1 MFKNVFHLPCRHPK
15 NTNVV
20 EGMVKALAR
29 VVSSVQ
35 VEVMFLLIFISS
47 SLIVFCL
54 FALAKVDIDLAVCVC
69 ASHILN
75 LVMGHNL

>member
-20 EGMVKALAR
+20 EGMVKVLAR

-35 VEVMFLLIFISS
+35 VEVMFLLILISS
-47 SLIVFCL
+47 SLIVISV
-54 FALAKVDIDLAVCVC
+54 FALAEVDIVLAVCVYT
-69 ASHILN
+69 SLP
-75 LVMGHNL
+75 